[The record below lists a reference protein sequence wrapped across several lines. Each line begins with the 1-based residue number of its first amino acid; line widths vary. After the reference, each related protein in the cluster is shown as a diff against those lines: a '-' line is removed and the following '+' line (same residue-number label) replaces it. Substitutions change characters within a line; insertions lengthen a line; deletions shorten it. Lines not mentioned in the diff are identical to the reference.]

1 MKQLADYDV
10 INDTLVIYSS
20 DNGIP
25 FPSGRTNLYDSG
37 IKEPLI
43 IVTPNKNQVTK
54 RTPKTEDSLVSLLD
68 IMPTILDWHG
78 MSIPANLTGKSLL
91 SYTGYSST
99 SKKKNDRKIHK

>member
-1 MKQLADYDV
+1 MG
-10 INDTLVIYSS
+10 S

-54 RTPKTEDSLVSLLD
+54 RTPKTVDSLVSLLD
-68 IMPTILDWHG
+68 IMPTVLDWHG
-78 MSIPANLTGKSLL
+78 VSIPANLTGKSLL
-91 SYTGYSST
+91 PYTDDLL
-99 SKKKNDRKIHK
+99 KNSMNGEDNRKDNKARRKIHK